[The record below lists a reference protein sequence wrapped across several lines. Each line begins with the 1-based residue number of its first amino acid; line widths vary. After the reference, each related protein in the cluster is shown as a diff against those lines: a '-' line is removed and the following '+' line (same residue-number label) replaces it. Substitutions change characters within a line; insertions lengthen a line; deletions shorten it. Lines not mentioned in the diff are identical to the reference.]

1 MWIHIVISINGQMI
15 TDSLNAEYLTPVDLA
30 KRIQNHIN
38 RGGEIVAVTSSNWM
52 SDRQPSSDEM
62 DAMAAEFECEGE

>member
-1 MWIHIVISINGQMI
+1 MWIHIVVSINGQMI

>member
-62 DAMAAEFECEGE
+62 DAMAAEFECEDE

>member
-1 MWIHIVISINGQMI
+1 MWIHIVVSINGHMI
-15 TDSLNAEYLTPVDLA
+15 TDSLNAQSLSAVELA
-30 KRIQNHIN
+30 KRIQTHIN

-52 SDRQPSSDEM
+52 SDRQPSSDEL

>member
-1 MWIHIVISINGQMI
+1 MWIHIVVSINGQMI

-38 RGGEIVAVTSSNWM
+38 RGGEIIAVTSSNWM
-52 SDRQPSSDEM
+52 SDRQPSSDEL
-62 DAMAAEFECEGE
+62 DAMAAEFECEDE